1 MEQVDSRMPVKWRA
15 LVVLVAVG
23 LLALDRYSFGSV
35 GGEGPAASHWWQV
48 VAAVVMCVLLGL
60 GAWWL
65 LQHRPERARMVFALE
80 LFIFVL
86 VNLGYLWR
94 DGEGRLYWGYEHAR
108 TGLVVLVGGLVAR
121 LILNWPGMKRRAA
134 QSAA

>member
-1 MEQVDSRMPVKWRA
+1 MEQADSGIQVKWRA
-15 LVVLVAVG
+15 LVVLVAVA

-48 VAAVVMCVLLGL
+48 VAAVVMWLLLGL
-60 GAWWL
+60 GVWWL
-65 LQHRPERARMVFALE
+65 LRRRPERARVAFAIEFL
-80 LFIFVL
+80 LFVL
-86 VNLGYLWR
+86 VNVGYLWR

-108 TGLVVLVGGLVAR
+108 TGLVVLAGGLVAR

-134 QSAA
+134 QPAA